1 VDKGGL
7 MLKKFLKTVMT
18 LAVVVVGVTF
28 AAKNPQAVSI
38 SYYFDLAWE
47 GPLVIALVVALVAGV
62 VLGGVPSLLRIFQLK
77 RKLNALRS
85 AGSVGAQS
93 TSAPDAPKKFRVDR

>member
-1 VDKGGL
+1 
-7 MLKKFLKTVMT
+7 MLKKIFTTVVT
-18 LAVVVVGVTF
+18 LAAVVVGVTF

-47 GPLVIALVVALVAGV
+47 GPLVIALVLALVAGV

-77 RKLNALRS
+77 RKLNALSS
-85 AGSVGAQS
+85 AGSVGPQS
-93 TSAPDAPKKFRVDR
+93 TSAPDVPKELRCDR

>member
-1 VDKGGL
+1 
-7 MLKKFLKTVMT
+7 MLKKFFTTVVT
-18 LAVVVVGVTF
+18 LAAVVVGVTF

-47 GPLVIALVVALVAGV
+47 GPLVIALVLALVAGV

-85 AGSVGAQS
+85 AGSVGAQP
-93 TSAPDAPKKFRVDR
+93 TSEPDVSKELRADR

>member
-1 VDKGGL
+1 
-7 MLKKFLKTVMT
+7 MLKKFFTTVVT
-18 LAVVVVGVTF
+18 LAAVIVGVTF

-47 GPLVIALVVALVAGV
+47 GPLVIALVLALVAGV

-77 RKLNALRS
+77 RKLNTLRS

-93 TSAPDAPKKFRVDR
+93 TSEPDVSKELRADR

>member
-1 VDKGGL
+1 
-7 MLKKFLKTVMT
+7 MLKKFVTTVVT
-18 LAVVVVGVTF
+18 LAAVVVGVTF

-47 GPLVIALVVALVAGV
+47 GPLVIALVLALVAGV

-85 AGSVGAQS
+85 AGSAGAQS
-93 TSAPDAPKKFRVDR
+93 TSEPDVSKELRADR

>member
-1 VDKGGL
+1 
-7 MLKKFLKTVMT
+7 MLKKFFTTVVT
-18 LAVVVVGVTF
+18 LAAVVVGVTF

-47 GPLVIALVVALVAGV
+47 GPLVIALVLALVAGV

-93 TSAPDAPKKFRVDR
+93 MFEPDVSKELRADR

>member
-1 VDKGGL
+1 
-7 MLKKFLKTVMT
+7 MLKKIFTTVVT
-18 LAVVVVGVTF
+18 LAAVVVGVTF

-77 RKLNALRS
+77 RKLNALSS
-85 AGSVGAQS
+85 AGSVGVQS
-93 TSAPDAPKKFRVDR
+93 TSAPGAPKEFRADR